1 MQQTHYDTA
10 VIGGGLAGLIAA
22 LELAKKGHSV
32 IVIEKSNRLGG
43 RAMTNTQQGI
53 HLNMGGHALYKTG
66 RAFQILQ
73 EHGVKLVGG
82 NPSPNTNFIW
92 NNELYAITPNPVSML
107 TSKLLTFSGKIN
119 LMRLFMKL
127 GKLDAQRIP
136 AAMSVRQWAEA
147 EVSDPKV
154 RHIFYAI
161 CRTATYTLDPDYQL
175 AAPALAQ
182 VQRSLKG
189 GVLYVDGGWQTIV
202 EQLRQKAQQA
212 GVHIVSGKSVR
223 EIKHADGRVEKLIFA
238 DGEELS
244 VSNVVST
251 ASPSESAKLVQGAES
266 TALSRWR
273 TEARPVT
280 AACLDLGLRKLPV
293 SGLHVAFGLDQ
304 PIFFTDHSAGAKLS
318 DNGEVVVHLIKY
330 NSPGTP
336 DPKADEKLLLETM
349 TMLHPGW
356 EKEVVTKQFLPTIT
370 VVHDYPHI
378 GKKQNAVVGP
388 EVPEI
393 RGLYIAGDWAGHGE
407 LLADASAASA
417 RRAAEAIIRKHA

>member
-1 MQQTHYDTA
+1 MQQHYDTA
-10 VIGGGLAGLIAA
+10 IIGGGLAGLIAA
-22 LELAKKGHSV
+22 LELANKGRSV

-43 RAMTNTQQGI
+43 RAMTNTQHGI

-66 RAFQILQ
+66 RAYQILQ
-73 EHGVKLVGG
+73 EHGVKLEGG

-92 NNELYAITPNPVSML
+92 NKELYAITPNPVSML

-119 LMRLFMKL
+119 LMRLFLKL
-127 GKLDAQRIP
+127 GKLDAERIP
-136 AAMSVRQWAEA
+136 AAMSVRQWAET
-147 EVSDPKV
+147 EVADPKV

-161 CRTATYTLDPDYQL
+161 CRTATYTLDPDHQL

-202 EQLRQKAQQA
+202 DQLRQKAQQA

-223 EIKHADGRVEKLIFA
+223 EIAHADGSVQKLIFA
-238 DGEELS
+238 DGEELRI
-244 VSNVVST
+244 SNVVCT
-251 ASPSESAKLVQGAES
+251 ASPSESAKLVQGAEA
-266 TALSRWR
+266 TALNRWK

-330 NSPGTP
+330 NSPGTVN
-336 DPKADEKLLLETM
+336 KRADEKLLHDTM

-356 EKEVVTKQFLPTIT
+356 EQEVVTKQFLPTIT

-378 GKKQNAVVGP
+378 AKSQSAAVGP

-393 RGLYIAGDWAGHGE
+393 RGLYVAGDWAGHGE